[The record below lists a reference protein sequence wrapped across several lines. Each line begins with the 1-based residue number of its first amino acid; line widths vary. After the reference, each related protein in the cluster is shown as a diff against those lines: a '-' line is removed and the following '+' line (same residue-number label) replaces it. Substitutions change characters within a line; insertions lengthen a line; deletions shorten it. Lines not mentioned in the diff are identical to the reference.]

1 MLITLIMGIFN
12 LFASPDLSYKEF
24 EKWVDSSLNT
34 ELPKDVVAFCF
45 NLYDDGNGQWSVELV
60 GTSSFDKDDSDWACN
75 EVFDTRNNPLKWK
88 SKESWKKV
96 LSSVRSHLETYLK
109 NGKHAS
115 LCAVSATATRELIS
129 RILRSS
135 LLRTKPLA
143 TS

>member
-1 MLITLIMGIFN
+1 MFLTLIMGIFN

-88 SKESWKKV
+88 SKKHV
-96 LSSVRSHLETYLK
+96 NPNLVRQLNCFPYCLP
-109 NGKHAS
+109 G
-115 LCAVSATATRELIS
+115 VITRVKFNYIFVKTIIPFYYCLYS
-129 RILRSS
+129 YSS
-135 LLRTKPLA
+135 LY
-143 TS
+143 

>member
-12 LFASPDLSYKEF
+12 FFASSDLSHKEF
-24 EKWVDSSLNT
+24 EKWVASSLT
-34 ELPKDVVAFCF
+34 AKLPKDVVALCF

-88 SKESWKKV
+88 YKGSWKNV

-109 NGKHAS
+109 IGKHAS
-115 LCAVSATATRELIS
+115 MLSSQQGIALGFVDGELI
-129 RILRSS
+129 IL
-135 LLRTKPLA
+135 
-143 TS
+143 

>member
-1 MLITLIMGIFN
+1 MFLTLIMGIFN

-34 ELPKDVVAFCF
+34 ELPENVVAFCF

-96 LSSVRSHLETYLK
+96 LSSVRFHLETYMK

-115 LCAVSATATRELIS
+115 L
-129 RILRSS
+129 LRSQQGIG
-135 LLRTKPLA
+135 LGFVDGDLIVI
-143 TS
+143 

>member
-1 MLITLIMGIFN
+1 MFLTLIMGIFN

-34 ELPKDVVAFCF
+34 ELPENVVAFCF

-115 LCAVSATATRELIS
+115 L
-129 RILRSS
+129 LRSQQGIG
-135 LLRTKPLA
+135 LGFVDGDLIVI
-143 TS
+143 

>member
-1 MLITLIMGIFN
+1 MFLTHIMVIFN
-12 LFASPDLSYKEF
+12 LFASSDLSYKEF

-34 ELPKDVVAFCF
+34 ELPENVVAFCF

-96 LSSVRSHLETYLK
+96 LSSVRSHLETYMK

-115 LCAVSATATRELIS
+115 MLSSQQGIALGFVDGELI
-129 RILRSS
+129 IL
-135 LLRTKPLA
+135 
-143 TS
+143 